1 MSRQATVIRLAPA
14 PPPCFATR
22 DIWLEF
28 LGSAAEETQ
37 RGRLG
42 PVDMRQSPAK
52 FNRNFDFCDSCPAK
66 HALAMN
72 AQGRCQPD
80 YLRTA
85 QAESAHAVGT
95 ES

>member
-1 MSRQATVIRLAPA
+1 MTRRATVIRLAPVA
-14 PPPCFATR
+14 PPCFSAR

-28 LGSAAEETQ
+28 LVSAAEETQ

-42 PVDMRQSPAK
+42 PVDMRQSPAT

-80 YLRTA
+80 YLRTGHPE
-85 QAESAHAVGT
+85 QAPELVQP
-95 ES
+95 